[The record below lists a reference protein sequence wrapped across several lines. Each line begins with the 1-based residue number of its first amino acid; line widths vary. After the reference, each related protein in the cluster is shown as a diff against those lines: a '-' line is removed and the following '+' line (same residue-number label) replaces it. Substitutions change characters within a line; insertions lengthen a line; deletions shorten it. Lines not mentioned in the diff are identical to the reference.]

1 MPSFRLHVLN
11 FTLITYLCQLFLTKN
26 YVFFKKLYFTPFQS
40 NKRGWPIN
48 FIGLI
53 HFFFFCFLFTYILSS
68 YLFSLT
74 ILRVFSCF
82 SYLFLIDFS
91 FVNNYLRIILLYL
104 SLIFFCLFPAFQH
117 VLFYSI
123 KKIRDHLIL
132 EQKKMF
138 ATTYF
143 RLHYRRR
150 FGA

>member
-26 YVFFKKLYFTPFQS
+26 YVFFKKLYFPPFQS

-53 HFFFFCFLFTYILSS
+53 YFLFFYFPFSYIFYFYLIFLTVLGVFFFFLL
-68 YLFSLT
+68 
-74 ILRVFSCF
+74 
-82 SYLFLIDFS
+82 LFLVVFS
-91 FVNNYLRIILLYL
+91 FVNNYLCIILLYL
-104 SLIFFCLFPAFQH
+104 SLIFFCLFLTFQH

-132 EQKKMF
+132 KQKKMF